1 MKMNFNM
8 PQINFA
14 SMGRVGQYAKQQ
26 NISDS
31 LTKQFDSKTIAENL
45 ERSRRADSA
54 TLVHDTS
61 WQKIVPVSDEV
72 KKELTELV
80 KSDFTERG
88 GMSGEN
94 SRYTAIVN
102 GYLNKLP
109 KSERPAALYTL
120 FETFTNE
127 ARRVRDFI
135 KSKDPSWDFGQSVR
149 PDILEEAFK
158 APAKLDVKI

>member
-1 MKMNFNM
+1 MKINFNI
-8 PQINFA
+8 PQMDFA
-14 SMGRVGQYAKQQ
+14 SMGRVSQYAKQQ
-26 NISDS
+26 KSNENV
-31 LTKQFDSKTIAENL
+31 TKQFDSKTIAENL

-61 WQKIVPVSDEV
+61 WQKIVPVSDDV

-80 KSDFTERG
+80 KRDFTERG

-94 SRYTAIVN
+94 SRYTAIVD
-102 GYLNKLP
+102 GYLKKLP

-120 FETFTNE
+120 SETFTNE

-135 KSKDPSWDFGQSVR
+135 KSKDPSWDFGKPVS
-149 PDILEEAFK
+149 PEILEEAFTV
-158 APAKLDVKI
+158 PAKVDIRI

>member
-1 MKMNFNM
+1 MKMIFNLPPMNFS
-8 PQINFA
+8 
-14 SMGRVGQYAKQQ
+14 SMGRVSQFAKQQ
-26 NISDS
+26 NIADS
-31 LTKQFDSKTIAENL
+31 LTKQFDAKTISENL

-61 WQKIVPVSDEV
+61 WQKIVPVSDDI

-80 KSDFTERG
+80 KSDFADRG

-120 FETFTNE
+120 SETFTNE
-127 ARRVRDFI
+127 ARRVGDFI
-135 KSKDPSWDFGQSVR
+135 KSNDPAWDFGKPVK
-149 PDILEEAFK
+149 PEILEEAFK
-158 APAKLDVKI
+158 APQRLDVRI